1 MDKTKWKSITLNV
14 EDYHAVRGIS
24 FKKNR
29 KFSGTITKLIND
41 YIKNVAEDQ
50 SLNYEKFKK
59 EMIKV
64 SKNGG

>member
-1 MDKTKWKSITLNV
+1 MQCVVFLSRRTENFLGLSQ
-14 EDYHAVRGIS
+14 R
-24 FKKNR
+24 
-29 KFSGTITKLIND
+29 IND